1 MAENLDLMRK
11 VGDFFVGTMVF
22 VNVRAIMNSMLLGLR
37 QGAFVKRSL
46 LAIAQELHKIVL
58 NSSWGDLKSG
68 RWKRLD

>member
-1 MAENLDLMRK
+1 
-11 VGDFFVGTMVF
+11 MVF